1 MSQTLNSTVI
11 LGGGFVGLFAA
22 LHLSHQ
28 NYPHSIVLIDS
39 RRTFSFKPLLYEL
52 LSGEMHCEQ
61 VCPPY
66 EDLLVGSS
74 VNFVQDAIQSIDL
87 HKRRVILDSG
97 KTYYYSNLVLA
108 LGGKTT
114 YFDTP
119 GAAEYAL
126 PFTSADEAIAL
137 SHHIKDNLNKAAQ
150 TKDPE
155 ARKQLLTVAIIGA
168 GPAGVELACTL
179 ADLMP
184 IWCTEAGVDSAEL
197 RLVLVNRSDEIL
209 KGDINSRL
217 RDTAKAALQNRT
229 TPVELLLD
237 TAVTGISADGLEYT
251 KQDQMH
257 FLPAKAIAWTAG
269 TEPAPLLRDLPIPSA
284 HKDKRGRLQ
293 VTPTLQLPDFP
304 EVFVGGDCAYIDT
317 NPQPATAQAAYQQ
330 GTAIANNLKA
340 LAQGNALSPARITM
354 RGTLMKLGLG
364 EGVANLFDRL
374 EVKGKAG
381 HLIREATY
389 LELLPTPARNLK
401 VTTEWLTDEI
411 FRRHQPQIAVPDDQ
425 IEIEDDLGRPEHKGL
440 LSGIVAIAAGLIL
453 TLPLT
458 LRAASPQQFHQNFGW
473 SGLPV
478 LLDRLAPSPPPN
490 SNS

>member
-1 MSQTLNSTVI
+1 MSQALNSTVI

-28 NYPHSIVLIDS
+28 NYPHSIVLID
-39 RRTFSFKPLLYEL
+39 RRRNFCFKPLLYEL

-61 VCPPY
+61 VCPLY
-66 EDLLVGSS
+66 EELLAGSS
-74 VNFVQDAIQSIDL
+74 VNFVQDAVTAIDL
-87 HKRRVILDSG
+87 PKRRVVLDSG

-126 PFTSADEAIAL
+126 PFTSADEAISL
-137 SHHIKDNLNKAAQ
+137 SHRIKDNLNQAAQ
-150 TKDPE
+150 AKDPE

-184 IWCTEAGVDSAEL
+184 IWCTEAGADPEEL
-197 RLVLVNRSDEIL
+197 RVVLVNRSDEIL

-229 TPVELLLD
+229 VPVELLLD
-237 TAVTGISADGLEYT
+237 AAVTGISADGLEYT

-269 TEPAPLLRDLPIPSA
+269 TEPLPLLRDLPIPST

-304 EVFVGGDCAYIDT
+304 EVFVGGDCAYIDS

-330 GTAIANNLKA
+330 GTAIAHNLKA
-340 LAQGNALSPARITM
+340 LAQGNMLSPARITM

-374 EVKGKAG
+374 EIKGKAG

-389 LELLPTPARNLK
+389 LDLLPTPTRNLK

-411 FRRHQPQIAVPDDQ
+411 FHRHQTQIATPDYE
-425 IEIEDDLGRPEHKGL
+425 IEIEDDLEQPERRVL
-440 LSGIVAIAAGLIL
+440 WSGVAAIAAGLIL
-453 TLPLT
+453 ALPLT
-458 LRAASPQQFHQNFGW
+458 FRAANPQQFHQNFGW

-478 LLDRLAPSPPPN
+478 LLDRLAPAPPIK
-490 SNS
+490 

>member
-1 MSQTLNSTVI
+1 MSQVLNSTVI

-28 NYPHSIVLIDS
+28 NYPHSIVLID
-39 RRTFSFKPLLYEL
+39 RRRNFSFKPLLYEL

-74 VNFVQDAIQSIDL
+74 VNFVQDAVQSIDL
-87 HKRRVILDSG
+87 HERRVLLDSG
-97 KTYYYSNLVLA
+97 RTYSYSNLVLA

-119 GAAEYAL
+119 GADEYAL
-126 PFTSADEAIAL
+126 PFTSADEAISL
-137 SHHIKDNLNKAAQ
+137 SHRIKDNLNKAAQ

-155 ARKQLLTVAIIGA
+155 ERKQLLTVAIIGA

-184 IWCTEAGVDSAEL
+184 IWGKEAGADPEEVCV
-197 RLVLVNRSDEIL
+197 VLVNRSDEIL

-229 TPVELLLD
+229 VPVEMLLD
-237 TAVTGISADGLEYT
+237 AAVTGISADGVEYT
-251 KQDQMH
+251 KQDRVH
-257 FLPAKAIAWTAG
+257 FLPAKTIAWTAG
-269 TEPAPLLRDLPIPSA
+269 TEPAPILRDLPVTPE
-284 HKDKRGRLQ
+284 HRDKRGRLQ
-293 VTPTLQLPDFP
+293 VTPTLQLLDFP
-304 EVFVGGDCAYIDT
+304 EVFVGGDCAYIDS
-317 NPQPATAQAAYQQ
+317 NPLPATAQTAYQQ
-330 GTAIANNLKA
+330 GTAIAHNLKA
-340 LAQGNALSPARITM
+340 LAQGSMLSPARITM

-374 EVKGKAG
+374 EIGGKAG

-389 LELLPTPARNLK
+389 LDLLPTPARNLK

-411 FRRHQPQIAVPDDQ
+411 FRRHQPQVAAPDDE
-425 IEIEDDLGRPEHKGL
+425 IEIEDDLGRPEHKGV

-453 TLPLT
+453 ALPLT
-458 LRAASPQQFHQNFGW
+458 LRAANPQQFHQNFGW

-478 LLDRLAPSPPPN
+478 LLDRLAPSPPAK
-490 SNS
+490 

>member
-1 MSQTLNSTVI
+1 MSQALNSTII

-28 NYPHSIVLIDS
+28 NYPHSIVLID
-39 RRTFSFKPLLYEL
+39 RRRNFSFKPLLYEL

-74 VNFVQDAIQSIDL
+74 VNFVQDAVTSIDL
-87 HKRRVILDSG
+87 PKRRVVLDSG

-137 SHHIKDNLNKAAQ
+137 SHRIKNNLNQAAQ
-150 TKDPE
+150 TKDLE

-184 IWCTEAGVDSAEL
+184 IWCAEAGVDSEEL
-197 RLVLVNRSDEIL
+197 RVVLVNRSDEIL

-229 TPVELLLD
+229 VPVELLLD
-237 TAVTGISADGLEYT
+237 AAVTGISADGVGYT
-251 KQDQMH
+251 KQAWVH

-269 TEPAPLLRDLPIPSA
+269 TEPAPILRDLAIAPA
-284 HKDKRGRLQ
+284 HRDKRGRLQ

-304 EVFVGGDCAYIDT
+304 EVFVGGDCAYIDS

-330 GTAIANNLKA
+330 GTAIAHNLKA
-340 LAQGNALSPARITM
+340 LAQGNMLSPARITM

-374 EVKGKAG
+374 EIGGKAG

-389 LELLPTPARNLK
+389 LDLLPTPTRNLK
-401 VTTEWLTDEI
+401 ITSEWLTDEI
-411 FRRHQPQIAVPDDQ
+411 FHRHQPKIVTPDDE
-425 IEIEDDLGRPEHKGL
+425 IEIEDDLEQPERRGL
-440 LSGIVAIAAGLIL
+440 WSGVVAIAAGLIL
-453 TLPLT
+453 SFPLT
-458 LRAASPQQFHQNFGW
+458 LRAANPQQFYQNFGW

-478 LLDRLAPSPPPN
+478 LLDRLAPSPPTK
-490 SNS
+490 